1 MTYISLVVCVN
12 VAIALG
18 DSVSVGARA
27 VYALQGDYRHCSETF
42 GNYFDSVVD
51 TLVVRDAR
59 PGGVVVEYYEGAL

>member
-27 VYALQGDYRHCSETF
+27 VYALQGNYRHCSENF
-42 GNYFDSVVD
+42 GNYSDSDVDAFVVGN
-51 TLVVRDAR
+51 AG
-59 PGGVVVEYYEGAL
+59 PGGVVVEYYKRAL